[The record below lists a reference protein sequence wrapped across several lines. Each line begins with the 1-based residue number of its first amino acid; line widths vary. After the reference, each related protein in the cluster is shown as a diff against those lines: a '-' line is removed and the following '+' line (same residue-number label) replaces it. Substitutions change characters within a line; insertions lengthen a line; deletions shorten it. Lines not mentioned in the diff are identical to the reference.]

1 MRIRTYGVVRGVML
15 KHPPTRFGNLLPA
28 APLPEIPLLK
38 TAFQNPSPEIP
49 HLKPLPSI
57 LSRNPHPL
65 NPCLPP
71 LSLECRISKGLSVG
85 SFLSCLHLSAPD
97 LPRPLKN
104 LRYLPF
110 ACRNISLL

>member
-1 MRIRTYGVVRGVML
+1 MFLRFPFSGITCL
-15 KHPPTRFGNLLPA
+15 PPLCPESLFN
-28 APLPEIPLLK
+28 PLS
-38 TAFQNPSPEIP
+38 QNPSPEIP
-49 HLKPLPSI
+49 LLKPLPSI